1 MPTPT
6 VRRLQLGNELRHAR
20 EAVGHT
26 VEDAA
31 VVIERTSSTI
41 SRLEH
46 GQTGIRQRDL
56 ADLLRS
62 YGAGVALIEQL
73 AELARN
79 NSQRGRWSGY
89 RRAYPGWFRMFVD
102 MEEDATSLL
111 HFQVEVVPGLL
122 QTEDYI
128 RTVLSN
134 GVPKIANDQVENAVR
149 ARRHRQAVL
158 TKQDAPQVGF
168 VVSESALRR
177 VVGDARIMRDQ
188 LEHLVEVALLPS
200 VQLQVLPFD
209 APSFGA
215 SMFGFI
221 LVRIPAP
228 GAAGPLDFVYLEDY
242 FDARY
247 HDDKGDVEAYTALWN
262 RLQAAALGPVE
273 SRTFVL
279 EVAGSIG

>member
-1 MPTPT
+1 

-20 EAVGHT
+20 EAAGRT
-26 VEDAA
+26 MDEAG
-31 VVIERTSSTI
+31 VVIERTTSTI

-62 YGAGVALIEQL
+62 YGADPALIEQL
-73 AELARN
+73 GELARN

-102 MEEDATSLL
+102 LEEDATSLL

>member
-6 VRRLQLGNELRHAR
+6 VRRLQLGNELCHAR
-20 EAVGHT
+20 EAAGRT
-26 VEDAA
+26 MDEAG
-31 VVIERTSSTI
+31 VVIERTTSTI

-62 YGAGVALIEQL
+62 YGADPALIEQL
-73 AELARN
+73 GELARN

-102 MEEDATSLL
+102 LEEDATSLL
-111 HFQVEVVPGLL
+111 HFEVEVMPGLL

-128 RTVLSN
+128 RTVLSTALMN
-134 GVPKIANDQVENAVR
+134 TVEDRVENAVR
-149 ARRHRQAVL
+149 ARLHRQAVL
-158 TKQDAPQVGF
+158 TKQDAPQFGF
-168 VVSESALRR
+168 VLSESALRR
-177 VVGDARIMRDQ
+177 VVGDARILRAQ
-188 LEHLVEVALLPS
+188 LEHLAEIALLPN
-200 VQLQVLPFD
+200 VQLQILPFD

-215 SMFGFI
+215 LMFGFI

-242 FDARY
+242 IDARY
-247 HDDKGDVEAYTALWN
+247 HDDKADVEAYTALWH
-262 RLQAAALGPVE
+262 RVQAAALGPVE
-273 SRTFVL
+273 SRAFVL
-279 EVAGSIG
+279 EVAGSVT

>member
-20 EAVGHT
+20 EAAGRT
-26 VEDAA
+26 MDEAE
-31 VVIERTSSTI
+31 VVIERTTSTI

-62 YGAGVALIEQL
+62 YGADPALIEQL
-73 AELARN
+73 GELARN

-102 MEEDATSLL
+102 LEEDATSLL

>member
-1 MPTPT
+1 VPTPT

-20 EAVGHT
+20 EAAGRT
-26 VEDAA
+26 MDEAG
-31 VVIERTSSTI
+31 VVIERTTSTI

-62 YGAGVALIEQL
+62 YGADPALIEQL
-73 AELARN
+73 GELARN

-102 MEEDATSLL
+102 LEEDATSLL

-188 LEHLVEVALLPS
+188 LEHLAEVALLPS

>member
-20 EAVGHT
+20 EAAGAT
-26 VEDAA
+26 MEDAA

-46 GQTGIRQRDL
+46 GQTGVRQRDL

-62 YGAGVALIEQL
+62 YGADAAVIEQL
-73 AELARN
+73 GELARN

-102 MEEDATSLL
+102 LEEDATSLL
-111 HFQVEVVPGLL
+111 HFGVEVVPGLL

-128 RTVLSN
+128 RTVLSTA
-134 GVPKIANDQVENAVR
+134 ANTTDDQVENAVQ
-149 ARRHRQAVL
+149 ARLQRQAVL
-158 TKQDAPQVGF
+158 TKPDAPRAGF

-177 VVGDARIMRDQ
+177 VVGDTKIMRAQ
-188 LEHLVEVALLPS
+188 LEHLAEVALRPN

-215 SMFGFI
+215 LMFGFI

-228 GAAGPLDFVYLEDY
+228 GSAGPLDFVYLEDY
-242 FDARY
+242 IDARY
-247 HDDKGDVEAYTALWN
+247 LDEKDDVEAYTALWD
-262 RLQAAALGPVE
+262 RVQAAALGPVE
-273 SRTFVL
+273 SRAFVL
-279 EVAGSIG
+279 EVAGSLT

>member
-20 EAVGHT
+20 EAAGRT
-26 VEDAA
+26 MDEAA
-31 VVIERTSSTI
+31 VVIERTTSTI

-62 YGAGVALIEQL
+62 YGADPALIEQL
-73 AELARN
+73 GELARN

-102 MEEDATSLL
+102 LEEDATSLL

>member
-111 HFQVEVVPGLL
+111 HFGSEVVPGLL

-128 RTVLSN
+128 RTLLST
-134 GVPKIANDQVENAVR
+134 GLANTPDDRVENAVQ
-149 ARRHRQAVL
+149 ARLLRQAVL
-158 TKQDAPQVGF
+158 TKQGAPRAGF
-168 VVSESALRR
+168 VLSESALRR
-177 VVGDARIMRDQ
+177 VVGDARILRDQ
-188 LEHLVEVALLPS
+188 LAHLAEIALLPN

-209 APSFGA
+209 APSFGVA
-215 SMFGFI
+215 LFGFT

-228 GAAGPLDFVYLEDY
+228 GSAGPLDFVYLEDY
-242 FDARY
+242 IDARY
-247 HDDKGDVEAYTALWN
+247 HDDKADVEAYTALWH
-262 RLQAAALGPVE
+262 RVQAAALGPVE
-273 SRTFVL
+273 SRALVL
-279 EVAGSIG
+279 EVAGSVT

>member
-20 EAVGHT
+20 EAAGRT
-26 VEDAA
+26 MDEAG
-31 VVIERTSSTI
+31 VVIERTTSTI

-62 YGAGVALIEQL
+62 YGADPALIEQL
-73 AELARN
+73 GELARN

-102 MEEDATSLL
+102 LEEDATSLL

>member
-20 EAVGHT
+20 EAAGRT
-26 VEDAA
+26 MDEAA

-62 YGAGVALIEQL
+62 YGADPALIEQL
-73 AELARN
+73 GELARN

-102 MEEDATSLL
+102 LEEDATSLL

>member
-1 MPTPT
+1 MD
-6 VRRLQLGNELRHAR
+6 
-20 EAVGHT
+20 EAG
-26 VEDAA
+26 
-31 VVIERTSSTI
+31 VVIERTTSTI

-62 YGAGVALIEQL
+62 YGADPALIEQL
-73 AELARN
+73 GELARN

-102 MEEDATSLL
+102 LEEDATSLL

-188 LEHLVEVALLPS
+188 LEHLAEVALLPS

>member
-20 EAVGHT
+20 EA
-26 VEDAA
+26 AA
-31 VVIERTSSTI
+31 RTMDEAGVVIERTTSTI

-62 YGAGVALIEQL
+62 YGADPALIEQL
-73 AELARN
+73 GELARN

-89 RRAYPGWFRMFVD
+89 RRAYPAWFRMFVD

-122 QTEDYI
+122 QTEDYV
-128 RTVLSN
+128 RTVLSTAL
-134 GVPKIANDQVENAVR
+134 ANTADARVENAVQ
-149 ARRHRQAVL
+149 ARLQRQAVL
-158 TKQDAPQVGF
+158 TKQDAPRVGF

-177 VVGDARIMRDQ
+177 VVGGARIMREQ
-188 LEHLVEVALLPS
+188 LEHLAEVALLPN
-200 VQLQVLPFD
+200 VQLQILPFD

-215 SMFGFI
+215 LMFGFT

-242 FDARY
+242 IDARY
-247 HDDKGDVEAYTALWN
+247 LDEKDDVEAYTGLWN

-273 SRTFVL
+273 SRTIVL
-279 EVAGSIG
+279 EVASGVR

>member
-1 MPTPT
+1 

-20 EAVGHT
+20 EAAGRT
-26 VEDAA
+26 MDEAG
-31 VVIERTSSTI
+31 VVIERTTSTI

-62 YGAGVALIEQL
+62 YGADPALIEQL
-73 AELARN
+73 GELARN

-102 MEEDATSLL
+102 LEEDATSLL
-111 HFQVEVVPGLL
+111 HFEVEVMPGLL
-122 QTEDYI
+122 QTEDYS
-128 RTVLSN
+128 RTMLSTAL
-134 GVPKIANDQVENAVR
+134 ANLADDQVENAVR
-149 ARRHRQAVL
+149 ARLHRQAVL
-158 TKQDAPQVGF
+158 TKQDAPRMGF
-168 VVSESALRR
+168 VLSESALRR
-177 VVGDARIMRDQ
+177 VVGDARVMRDQ
-188 LEHLVEVALLPS
+188 LEHLAEIALRPN

-209 APSFGA
+209 APSFGVA
-215 SMFGFI
+215 LFGFT

-242 FDARY
+242 VDARY
-247 HDDKGDVEAYTALWN
+247 HDDKADVEAYTALWN

-279 EVAGSIG
+279 EVASSVR